1 MRRRRAAVL
10 IEFVMVIPLFLFLA
24 VLAVDAGRWVLLR
37 SELQDA
43 TQQAAR
49 AGAQV
54 GGAAVAVGDGQ
65 RWSEYTFN
73 RALNA
78 YGFSAAGRTF
88 AVVSGAT
95 CNSAEASPDRYV
107 TVTTSYQVTNPLT
120 PGLTSLLNGF
130 NMGPITLRA
139 TSVALCEITPP

>member
-1 MRRRRAAVL
+1 MMRRRRAAVL
-10 IEFVMVIPLFLFLA
+10 IEFAMVIPLFLFLA
-24 VLAVDAGRWVLLR
+24 VLAVDAGRWMLLR

-54 GGAAVAVGDGQ
+54 GGGDKIVGDGQ
-65 RWSEYTFN
+65 RWSEYTFHQ
-73 RALNA
+73 ALDA

-88 AVVSGAT
+88 RVVSGGICEST
-95 CNSAEASPDRYV
+95 GSNRYV
-107 TVTTSYQVTNPLT
+107 TVTATYRITDPLT
-120 PGLTSLLNGF
+120 PGLTSLLEGINGES
-130 NMGPITLRA
+130 ITLRT

>member
-1 MRRRRAAVL
+1 MRHRRAAVL

-24 VLAVDAGRWVLLR
+24 VLAVDAGRWMLLR

-54 GGAAVAVGDGQ
+54 GGANKVVGDGQ

-73 RALNA
+73 QALDA
-78 YGFSAAGRTF
+78 YGFAAAGRTF
-88 AVVSGAT
+88 NVSSGAS
-95 CNSAEASPDRYV
+95 CSSSGIDRYV
-107 TVTTSYQVTNPLT
+107 TVSTSYQVSDPLT
-120 PGLTSLLNGF
+120 PGLTSLLAGF
-130 NMGPITLRA
+130 NMGPITLKA

>member
-24 VLAVDAGRWVLLR
+24 VLAVDAGRWMLLR

-54 GGAAVAVGDGQ
+54 GGGEVIVGDGQ

-73 RALNA
+73 QALDA

-88 AVVSGAT
+88 DVASGAT
-95 CNSAEASPDRYV
+95 CTSSGSNRYV
-107 TVTTSYQVTNPLT
+107 TVTATYQVSDPLT
-120 PGLTSLLNGF
+120 PGLTSLLEGF
-130 NMGPITLRA
+130 NMGPITLRT

>member
-1 MRRRRAAVL
+1 MRTRRAAVL

-24 VLAVDAGRWVLLR
+24 VLAVDAGRWTLLR

-54 GGAAVAVGDGQ
+54 GGGNALAGDGQ
-65 RWSEYTFN
+65 RWSEYTFTQ
-73 RALNA
+73 ALDRL
-78 YGFSAAGRTF
+78 GFSPSGRTF
-88 AVVSGAT
+88 AVMSGKT
-95 CNSAEASPDRYV
+95 CSSVGQDRYV
-107 TVTTSYQVTNPLT
+107 TITTSYQISNPLT
-120 PGLTSLLNGF
+120 PGLTSLLEGF
-130 NMGPITLRA
+130 NSGPITVRA